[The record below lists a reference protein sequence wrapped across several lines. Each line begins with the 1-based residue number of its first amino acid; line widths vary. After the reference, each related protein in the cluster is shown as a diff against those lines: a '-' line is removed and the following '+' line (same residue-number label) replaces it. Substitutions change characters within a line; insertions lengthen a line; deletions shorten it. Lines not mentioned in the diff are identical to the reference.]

1 MAKTLVYATGSPV
14 SVKIGDTD
22 TVLYLQ
28 IAKDNVNVDLT
39 TVQSIQVKIAD
50 KTSFLKT
57 ISIDKDKLTKAPTKG
72 VVELPLNKDNTSGLP
87 DGNYIFE
94 VWITTADS
102 ESEIYPDSGVSNF
115 SIVTNV
121 EGGSVVYS
129 TLTLQDFENRFN
141 ELDAN
146 AQNALTISK
155 SAQEISTA
163 ASDTATQ
170 AATDAEQ
177 TLNDLKNGNYAKK
190 TDTVAAANKLASGA
204 KINGTNFDGSADI
217 NVKAANDANI
227 VHLDGAETISGAK
240 TFSQLI
246 LGLANGIGYSKNIVS
261 SEDLNNYNS
270 PGSYGLVNSTPT
282 NSPSSTTEW
291 GILLVINGG
300 GAIIQLYV
308 SSVNVSPVFV
318 RNYSGSPAKWSAWN
332 KTAFDSSVA
341 HITGT
346 ETIAGAKTFSSKII
360 ASAGVAGNADTATK
374 LNTPVAI
381 NGVSF
386 DGSSSISVNPI
397 DSGWQNGTLLNGA
410 TASKYQYRT
419 IGGVVYVHVVNLAI
433 STAGT
438 SGIFQVPYII
448 NGETIAEEDLATH
461 TYSAATLM
469 DVTNGVFSPLV
480 SAAAGHYLSFSGSF
494 PIN

>member
-1 MAKTLVYATGSPV
+1 MAKTLIYAEGSTR
-14 SVKIGDTD
+14 SVKIGDTN
-22 TVLYLQ
+22 TSLYLQ
-28 IAKDNVNVDLT
+28 IAQDNVNVDLAT
-39 TVQSIQVKIAD
+39 AKSINVKVRSRDSFVKTIEITSDDIQSIPGVIQV
-50 KTSFLKT
+50 
-57 ISIDKDKLTKAPTKG
+57 
-72 VVELPLNKDNTSGLP
+72 PLNNANIGGLP
-87 DGNYIFE
+87 DGDYYFE
-94 VWITTADS
+94 VWVVNADDQ
-102 ESEIYPDSGVSNF
+102 SEIYPDIGVANF
-115 SIVTNV
+115 SIVNNV
-121 EGGSVVYS
+121 ESGSIIYTS
-129 TLTLQDFENRFN
+129 LTLQDFENRFN

-146 AQNALTISK
+146 VQNALTISK

-170 AATDAEQ
+170 AATGAEQ

-227 VHLDGAETISGAK
+227 VHLDGAETIS
-240 TFSQLI
+240 
-246 LGLANGIGYSKNIVS
+246 
-261 SEDLNNYNS
+261 
-270 PGSYGLVNSTPT
+270 
-282 NSPSSTTEW
+282 
-291 GILLVINGG
+291 
-300 GAIIQLYV
+300 
-308 SSVNVSPVFV
+308 
-318 RNYSGSPAKWSAWN
+318 
-332 KTAFDSSVA
+332 
-341 HITGT
+341 
-346 ETIAGAKTFSSKII
+346 GAKTFSSKII

-433 STAGT
+433 RTAGK

-448 NGETIAEEDLATH
+448 NGETIAEEDLATY